1 MANNHPRNIDL
12 DKIPLQP
19 QRCKYV
25 LSLILAQFNW
35 RHAVKDKGV
44 SFDTM
49 EDRRQFLFRVFDTL
63 LHNPIKT
70 FKLDPRS
77 LSGRHVDVLMTI
89 WRQRAEAGE
98 LSASSLQKYH
108 SILRTFTAW
117 IGNPNLVK
125 PLSAYFDDAALYKRC
140 YVAKVSKAPRPR
152 GVDINNLFAAIEARD
167 VRAAAATR
175 LIDAFGLRFKEGVM
189 CRPHA
194 DVVTAAQAGKPA
206 GDTGTY
212 LHVHRGTKGGRRR
225 YVPIDTPERQRAVD
239 IARLIAKD
247 ENESVSDPR
256 LTLTQAIRHLRY
268 VLECCGMTKADLK
281 VTPHGFR
288 HQYAA
293 DEYERV
299 TGVRPP
305 VEGGA
310 APDKAIDAAARQDVS
325 MKLGHGRP
333 DISNAYLGQSAVM
346 RRKPAA
352 RTPDVSEVA
361 PDST

>member
-1 MANNHPRNIDL
+1 MANHPPRNIDL

-19 QRCKYV
+19 QRWKYV
-25 LSLILAQFNW
+25 LSLILALFNW

-44 SFDTM
+44 SFETM

-77 LSGRHVDVLMTI
+77 LSGRHVDVLMTL

-98 LSASSLQKYH
+98 LGASSLQKYH
-108 SILRTFTAW
+108 STLRTFTAW
-117 IGNPNLVK
+117 LGNPNLVK
-125 PLSAYFDDAALYKRC
+125 PLSAYFDDAALYERC
-140 YVAKVSKAPRPR
+140 YVAKESKSPRTK
-152 GVDINNLFAAIEARD
+152 GVDIAVLISEIEARD

-175 LIDAFGLRFKEGVM
+175 LMAAFGLRFKEAVM

-194 DVVTAAQAGKPA
+194 DVVTTAQAGKPA
-206 GDTGTY
+206 SDSGTY
-212 LHVHRGTKGGRRR
+212 MCLHRGTKGGRLR

-239 IARLIAKD
+239 FARLIAKD
-247 ENESVSDPR
+247 ESESVSDPR
-256 LTLTQAIRHLRY
+256 LGLVQAIRHLRY
-268 VLECCGMTKADLK
+268 VMECCGITKADLQ

-293 DEYERV
+293 EEYEGI
-299 TGVRPP
+299 TGVPPP

-310 APDKAIDAAARQDVS
+310 APDKALDATARQDVAL
-325 MKLGHGRP
+325 KLGHGRP
-333 DISNAYLGQSAVM
+333 AISNAYLGS
-346 RRKPAA
+346 RPAA
-352 RTPDVSEVA
+352 RPRSRPSSPDPDVG
-361 PDST
+361 

>member
-1 MANNHPRNIDL
+1 MTMANNHPPRNIDL

-19 QRCKYV
+19 QRWKYV
-25 LSLILAQFNW
+25 LSLILARFNW

-140 YVAKVSKAPRPR
+140 YVAKVSKAPRAR
-152 GVDINNLFAAIEARD
+152 GVDTDKLFAEIEARD

-206 GDTGTY
+206 TDTDMY

-239 IARLIAKD
+239 IARLIAKG
-247 ENESVSDPR
+247 ENESVSDPQ

-299 TGVRPP
+299 TSMRPP

-333 DISNAYLGQSAVM
+333 DISNAYLGCREDA
-346 RRKPAA
+346 
-352 RTPDVSEVA
+352 A
-361 PDST
+361 PDGSAAVGCPPGG

>member
-1 MANNHPRNIDL
+1 MSLRTLGML
-12 DKIPLQP
+12 DRAGLRKIATD
-19 QRCKYV
+19 CG
-25 LSLILAQFNW
+25 F
-35 RHAVKDKGV
+35 
-44 SFDTM
+44 
-49 EDRRQFLFRVFDTL
+49 
-63 LHNPIKT
+63 
-70 FKLDPRS
+70 
-77 LSGRHVDVLMTI
+77 DVLEDGAD
-89 WRQRAEAGE
+89 WVGA
-98 LSASSLQKYH
+98 ASTQ
-108 SILRTFTAW
+108 
-117 IGNPNLVK
+117 
-125 PLSAYFDDAALYKRC
+125 AA
-140 YVAKVSKAPRPR
+140 S
-152 GVDINNLFAAIEARD
+152 
-167 VRAAAATR
+167 R

-189 CRPHA
+189 YRPHA

-268 VLECCGMTKADLK
+268 VLECCAMTKADLK

-310 APDKAIDAAARQDVS
+310 APDKAIDAADRQDVS

-333 DISNAYLGQSAVM
+333 DISNAYLGCREDAAPDGSAAAGC
-346 RRKPAA
+346 PAA
-352 RTPDVSEVA
+352 G
-361 PDST
+361 

>member
-1 MANNHPRNIDL
+1 MTMANNHPRNIDL

-19 QRCKYV
+19 QRWKYV

-77 LSGRHVDVLMTI
+77 LSGRHVDVLMTL

-98 LSASSLQKYH
+98 LSASSLQKNH

-117 IGNPNLVK
+117 IGHPNLVK
-125 PLSAYFDDAALYKRC
+125 PLSAYFDDAGLYKRG
-140 YVAKVSKAPRPR
+140 YVAKVSKAPRAR
-152 GVDINNLFAAIEARD
+152 GVDVDKLILEVEARD
-167 VRAAAATR
+167 VRAGAATR
-175 LIDAFGLRFKEGVM
+175 LIAAFGLRFKEGVM

-194 DVVTAAQAGKPA
+194 DVLTAAQAGKP
-206 GDTGTY
+206 GGETGMY
-212 LHVHRGTKGGRRR
+212 LHVHRGAKGGRGR

-239 IARLIAKD
+239 FARLIAKD

-293 DEYERV
+293 DEYEGV
-299 TGVRPP
+299 TGLRPP

-310 APDKAIDAAARQDVS
+310 APDKATDVAARLDVS

-346 RRKPAA
+346 RSKGRKPSDPPAA
-352 RTPDVSEVA
+352 
-361 PDST
+361 

>member
-1 MANNHPRNIDL
+1 MANNNPPRNIDL

-19 QRCKYV
+19 QRWKYV
-25 LSLILAQFNW
+25 LSLILARFNW

-77 LSGRHVDVLMTI
+77 LSGRHVDVLMTL

-98 LSASSLQKYH
+98 LSASSLQKNH

-125 PLSAYFDDAALYKRC
+125 PLSAYFGDAALYKRC
-140 YVAKVSKAPRPR
+140 YVATESKAPRAK
-152 GVDINNLFAAIEARD
+152 GVDIEVLISKIEARD
-167 VRAAAATR
+167 LRAAAATR
-175 LIDAFGLRFKEGVM
+175 LMVAFGLRFKEAVM
-189 CRPHA
+189 YRPHA
-194 DVVTAAQAGKPA
+194 DVVTAAQAGRPA
-206 GDTGTY
+206 SDRGTY
-212 LHVHRGTKGGRRR
+212 MCLHRGTKGGRLR

-293 DEYERV
+293 DEYESV
-299 TGVRPP
+299 TGLRPP

-310 APDKAIDAAARQDVS
+310 APDKAIDAAARQSVS

-333 DISNAYLGQSAVM
+333 DISNAYLGCREDA
-346 RRKPAA
+346 
-352 RTPDVSEVA
+352 A
-361 PDST
+361 PDGSAAAGCPAGG

>member
-1 MANNHPRNIDL
+1 MTMANTSPHTIEL

-19 QRCKYV
+19 QRWKYV
-25 LSLILAQFNW
+25 LSLILARFNW

-44 SFDTM
+44 AYDTM
-49 EDRRQFLFRVFDTL
+49 ADRRQFLYRVFETL
-63 LHNPIKT
+63 LHNTIKT

-98 LSASSLQKYH
+98 LHASSLQKYH
-108 SILRTFTAW
+108 SMLRTFTQW
-117 IGNPNLVK
+117 IGKPNLVK
-125 PLSAYFDDAALYKRC
+125 PLSAYFDDDALYKRG
-140 YVAKVSKAPRPR
+140 YVAKESKAPRAQ
-152 GVDINNLFAAIEARD
+152 GVDIDKVITEIEARD

-175 LIDAFGLRFKEGVM
+175 LMAAFGLRFKEAVM

-194 DVVTAAQAGKPA
+194 DVVTAAQAGKPTA
-206 GDTGTY
+206 DTGMY

-225 YVPIDTPERQRAVD
+225 YVPIDTPERRRAVE

-247 ENESVSDPR
+247 ESESVSDPR
-256 LTLTQAIRHLRY
+256 LELTQAIRHLRY
-268 VLECCGMTKADLK
+268 VLECCGMTKAALK
-281 VTPHGFR
+281 VTPHGLR

-293 DEYERV
+293 DEYERT

-310 APDKAIDAAARQDVS
+310 APDKAIDVAARQEVA

-333 DISNAYLGQSAVM
+333 EISNAYLGQPKRCRG
-346 RRKPAA
+346 RRA
-352 RTPDVSEVA
+352 
-361 PDST
+361 